1 MPAANDSGDKECFA
15 SLNTTI
21 SIYQTK
27 NKTTAI
33 SRGRFHNN
41 QTRISTTGKSLPR

>member
-15 SLNTTI
+15 PRSKTI
-21 SIYQTK
+21 STYQTK
-27 NKTTAI
+27 NKTTAT

-41 QTRISTTGKSLPR
+41 QTRISTTGK